1 MRAQTRSSARNDVL
15 IAVVTAVPLGIE
27 LFVYGSLGSMG
38 RMGFR
43 IVEFLMAATFLGLS
57 VAGGFC
63 TVRAIFRMSSFGGL
77 LILPVLLV
85 HLFFFYFGVASL
97 IGFAFPPP
105 GPRHIHQGQAS
116 AANRMFASTSR
127 LVWDETG

>member
-1 MRAQTRSSARNDVL
+1 MYAKGRSSARNDVL
-15 IAVVTAVPLGIE
+15 VAVATAVFLAIE
-27 LFVYGSLGSMG
+27 FFAYGSLGSLP
-38 RMGFR
+38 RVEFR
-43 IVEFLMAATFLGLS
+43 IVEFLMASTFLGLS

-127 LVWDETG
+127 LVWDENG